1 MRKLLILMAALG
13 LVVAACGGDSAG
25 SCEGVADE
33 AIEIFQDAI
42 NEIDK
47 MSLEDLASGNEPEAL
62 VKMEERA
69 DSLQVQ
75 AEDLGCS
82 DAEMEQLMN
91 ARVGNL
97 TADGEFG
104 QMMLDGIQSE
114 GLF

>member
-1 MRKLLILMAALG
+1 MRKFLILIATLG
-13 LVVAACGGDSAG
+13 LVVAGCGGDSAG

-42 NEIDK
+42 NEIDE

-62 VKMEERA
+62 VEMEERA
-69 DSLQVQ
+69 ESLQVQ

-82 DAEMEQLMN
+82 DAEMEELIN
-91 ARVGNL
+91 ARTGSL

-104 QMMLDGIQSE
+104 QMLLEGVQSD